1 VGGGAPPPPPSRP
14 PPAPP
19 ARQTPLRKAVGLDDL
34 QFTTSLARARPIEEA
49 GIAVQVR
56 ACGRARWRAGAG
68 RARAG
73 RGQGGGRARDRAGAE
88 GAAGVDQAKALYLST

>member
-1 VGGGAPPPPPSRP
+1 MHVQGPGLPSL
-14 PPAPP
+14 A
-19 ARQTPLRKAVGLDDL
+19 PLRKAPGVDDL

-56 ACGRARWRAGAG
+56 ACGRAGVRAQAGAGGRGTGRGPGAGPGAG

-73 RGQGGGRARDRAGAE
+73 RGPGAE
-88 GAAGVDQAKALYLST
+88 RAEPGM